1 MGELN
6 LNRKGQGIMDVAKK
20 AKLAKKASQ
29 SLAVLSSAQK
39 DEALEAM
46 AYALESNISK
56 LIAENKLDVSMA
68 EENKRPR
75 ALIDRLILNEER
87 IKAMAQGLRVIKSL
101 PDPVGEVISQW
112 KRPNGLEVGQK
123 RVPLGVVGIIYES
136 RPNVTADAIGLCI
149 KTGNAVVLRG
159 SSEAIHSNK
168 AIVKIMTEAAY
179 NAGIPN
185 GAIQLIEDTS
195 RQSVQELIKLN
206 GLIDVVIPRGGAGL
220 IKTVI
225 ENATVPV
232 IETGVGNCHVY
243 VDGECD
249 HDMALDIVVNAKTQR
264 PGVCN
269 AAETLLV
276 DKAIAKEILPRLIE
290 KLQEKN
296 VEIRGCEKTLEIVPQ
311 VKAASLED
319 WSTEYLDYILAV
331 KVVDGVD
338 DAIDHINSYGS
349 GHSEA
354 IVTSNYF
361 NAEKFLNYVDA
372 AAVYVNASTRFTD
385 GGEFGYGAEMGIS
398 TQKLHARGPMGLKEL
413 TTIKYIIRGQGQIRE

>member
-1 MGELN
+1 
-6 LNRKGQGIMDVAKK
+6 
-20 AKLAKKASQ
+20 
-29 SLAVLSSAQK
+29 
-39 DEALEAM
+39 
-46 AYALESNISK
+46 
-56 LIAENKLDVSMA
+56 
-68 EENKRPR
+68 
-75 ALIDRLILNEER
+75 
-87 IKAMAQGLRVIKSL
+87 
-101 PDPVGEVISQW
+101 
-112 KRPNGLEVGQK
+112 
-123 RVPLGVVGIIYES
+123 VVGIIYES

-206 GLIDVVIPRGGAGL
+206 GLVDVVIPRGGAGL

-269 AAETLLV
+269 
-276 DKAIAKEILPRLIE
+276 
-290 KLQEKN
+290 
-296 VEIRGCEKTLEIVPQ
+296 
-311 VKAASLED
+311 
-319 WSTEYLDYILAV
+319 
-331 KVVDGVD
+331 
-338 DAIDHINSYGS
+338 
-349 GHSEA
+349 
-354 IVTSNYF
+354 
-361 NAEKFLNYVDA
+361 
-372 AAVYVNASTRFTD
+372 
-385 GGEFGYGAEMGIS
+385 
-398 TQKLHARGPMGLKEL
+398 
-413 TTIKYIIRGQGQIRE
+413 